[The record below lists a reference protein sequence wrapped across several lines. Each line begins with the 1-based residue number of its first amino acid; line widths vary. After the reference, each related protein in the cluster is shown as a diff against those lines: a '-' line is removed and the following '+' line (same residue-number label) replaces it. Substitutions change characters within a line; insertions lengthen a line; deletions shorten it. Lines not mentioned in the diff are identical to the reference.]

1 MKRIRTPKKLLI
13 IIIAAVI
20 VLLAGSVFAWTAL
33 RDEPDDARDDRTS
46 HDHTDGAQQADD
58 LPAPAEEQQPA
69 PAAFSKSQYLLD
81 QPTSIWVVANKLRP
95 LQPNNYAPNDLVSVG
110 GGQQMRSEAANA
122 FIKLQSAASGAGHTI
137 SAQSGYRSYNTQVAT
152 YNRWVSELGKAEADR
167 QSARPGHSE
176 HQTGLA
182 LDVGGDGCNVEECF
196 GSKPSG
202 IWVAAHAHEYG
213 FIIRYPNGKEH
224 VTGYLYEPW
233 HLRYVGT
240 ALATE
245 MKRVGAQTMEEFFGL
260 PAAPN
265 YN

>member
-1 MKRIRTPKKLLI
+1 MKRILGKKKLLI
-13 IIIAAVI
+13 FIVALALVLIAGGA
-20 VLLAGSVFAWTAL
+20 FAWTTMRNNNSNGTHDYA
-33 RDEPDDARDDRTS
+33 DTAEANDQPAVVNKETPDA
-46 HDHTDGAQQADD
+46 
-58 LPAPAEEQQPA
+58 PAPT
-69 PAAFSKSQYLLD
+69 PAAFDKSQHSLSD
-81 QPTSIWVVANKLRP
+81 PASIWVVANKQRP
-95 LQPNNYAPNDLVSVG
+95 LQPLEYAPSDLTDVG
-110 GGQQMRSEAANA
+110 DGHRMRAEAASA
-122 FIKLQSAASGAGHTI
+122 FAKLQSSASAAGHVLTVE
-137 SAQSGYRSYNTQVAT
+137 SGYRSYNTQVAT
-152 YNRWVSELGKAEADR
+152 YNRWVNELGKTEADR

-213 FIIRYPNGKEH
+213 FIVRYPDGKEH

-233 HLRYVGT
+233 HLRYVGA

-245 MKRVGAQTMEEFFGL
+245 MQRTGVTTMEEFFGL
-260 PAAPN
+260 PAAPS

>member
-1 MKRIRTPKKLLI
+1 MKRTRNKKKLLI
-13 IIIAAVI
+13 IIAAAVVV
-20 VLLAGSVFAWTAL
+20 VLGGGALARSTMHDKPGETDDHSSHKRA
-33 RDEPDDARDDRTS
+33 DET
-46 HDHTDGAQQADD
+46 
-58 LPAPAEEQQPA
+58 QPVNDQ
-69 PAAFSKSQYLLD
+69 PVPVAFDKSQHSLD
-81 QPTSIWVVANKLRP
+81 QPASMWVVSNKLRP
-95 LQPNNYAPNDLVSVG
+95 LQPNNYAPNDLVSIG
-110 GGQQMRSEAANA
+110 GGQQMRSEAASA
-122 FIKLQSAASGAGHTI
+122 YIKLRDAAAVAGHTI

-182 LDVGGDGCNVEECF
+182 LDVGGDGCNIEECF

-202 IWVAAHAHEYG
+202 IWVAEHAHEYG
-213 FIIRYPNGKEH
+213 FIIRYPQGKEH

-233 HLRYVGT
+233 HLRYVGR

-245 MKRVGAQTMEEFFGL
+245 MKRTGAQTMEEFFGL
-260 PAAPN
+260 PSAPN